1 VEDEWNMSK
10 ATTGAGRGKS
20 LKGEPTRSDIE
31 REDRR
36 AKENDERNKR
46 RAGEKA
52 ERDQRRAKEEESRQR
67 SKGKTPKSTLE
78 KRAAREE
85 AKKYGV
91 DTKGM
96 STRELK
102 QVVAQ
107 AREIENDVNKFVEK
121 ALDNF
126 LFSKKGG
133 GLTANNAPA
142 TVTRKITEDPLSN
155 KIVLYKNKINNTNC
169 DCQCF

>member
-1 VEDEWNMSK
+1 MSK

-20 LKGEPTRSDIE
+20 LKGEPTRSDKE

-52 ERDQRRAKEEESRQR
+52 ERDKRRAKEEESRQR

-142 TVTRKITEDPLSN
+142 TVTRRTTEDPLSN